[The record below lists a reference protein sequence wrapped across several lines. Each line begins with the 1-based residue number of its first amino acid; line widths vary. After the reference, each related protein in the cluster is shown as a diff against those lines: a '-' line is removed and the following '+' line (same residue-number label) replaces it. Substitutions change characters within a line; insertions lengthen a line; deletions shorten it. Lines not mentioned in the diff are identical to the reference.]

1 MLFNLVVM
9 ILMVLAFA
17 VEEMLPAIQILQN
30 VRLFHA
36 AVFFFAASV
45 SVPLPTML
53 LMAFF
58 TGFVWD
64 ARYLMLP
71 GRDSSVEQLT
81 SANLGDAG
89 SFSTM
94 MSDGSMDLGFGY
106 SILIF
111 GVLGLLMQGIRPLF
125 KKGRWELP
133 VLMVGVVT
141 TMWLMLQYLLITF
154 LHGGFVFSSAVWY
167 KTISTVMFAML
178 SAPLL
183 FLMLHILARTTNYEI
198 KYEGLRYRFDGR

>member
-1 MLFNLVVM
+1 MIFNLIVL
-9 ILMVLAFA
+9 ILMVCSFA
-17 VEEMLPAIQILQN
+17 VEEMLPAIEVLQN

-64 ARYLMLP
+64 ARYLMTP
-71 GRDSSVEQLT
+71 SRDASIEQLASVGAGDVGSL
-81 SANLGDAG
+81 SAAVAN
-89 SFSTM
+89 
-94 MSDGSMDLGFGY
+94 SMDLGFGY

-111 GVLGLLMQGIRPLF
+111 GILGLLMQGIRPLF
-125 KKGRWELP
+125 RKGRWELP
-133 VLMVGVVT
+133 VLMVGVAT
-141 TMWLMLQYLLITF
+141 AMWLGLQYLVLTF
-154 LHGGFVFSSAVWY
+154 LHGGLFFTAAVGY
-167 KTISTVMFAML
+167 KMITTVMFAL
-178 SAPLL
+178 LVAPLL
-183 FLMLHILARTTNYEI
+183 FLMLHILARMTNYEI

>member
-9 ILMVLAFA
+9 ILMALAFA

-45 SVPLPTML
+45 AVPLPTML
-53 LMAFF
+53 IMAFF
-58 TGFVWD
+58 TGYVWD

-71 GRDSSVEQLT
+71 GRDSSVEQLA
-81 SANLGDAG
+81 SAGIGDIS
-89 SFSTM
+89 SFSATLT
-94 MSDGSMDLGFGY
+94 GGNMDLAFGY

-133 VLMVGVVT
+133 VLMVGVAT
-141 TMWLMLQYLLITF
+141 AMWLIIQYLLINF
-154 LHGGFVFSSAVWY
+154 LHGGFVFTTAVCY
-167 KTISTVMFAML
+167 KIITTVMFAML
-178 SAPLL
+178 AAPLL
-183 FLMLHILARTTNYEI
+183 YLMLHILARLTNYEI

>member
-1 MLFNLVVM
+1 MIFNLIVM
-9 ILMVLAFA
+9 VLMVCSFA
-17 VEEMLPAIQILQN
+17 VEEMLPAIEVLQN

-58 TGFVWD
+58 TGLVWD
-64 ARYLMLP
+64 SRYLMLP
-71 GRDSSVEQLT
+71 GRDASIEQLASVGAGDVSSLTNAVT
-81 SANLGDAG
+81 S
-89 SFSTM
+89 
-94 MSDGSMDLGFGY
+94 SMELGFGY

-125 KKGRWELP
+125 RKGRWELP
-133 VLMVGVVT
+133 VLMVGVAT
-141 TMWLMLQYLLITF
+141 SMWMGIQYLLLTF
-154 LHGGFVFSSAVWY
+154 LHGGLLFTSAVGY
-167 KTISTVMFAML
+167 KMVTTVMFAML
-178 SAPLL
+178 AAPLL
-183 FLMLHILARTTNYEI
+183 FLMLHMLARATNYEI